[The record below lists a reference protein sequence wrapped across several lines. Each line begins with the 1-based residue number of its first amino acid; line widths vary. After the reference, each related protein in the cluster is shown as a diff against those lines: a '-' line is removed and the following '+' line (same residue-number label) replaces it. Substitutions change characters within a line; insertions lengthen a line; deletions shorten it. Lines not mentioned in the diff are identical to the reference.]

1 VDAKVVD
8 TKLAKQMT
16 FMARW
21 GSACGLAFDAPKFL
35 AAHPQFDW
43 MKDTLQSRPSEP
55 WTAFSAGE
63 QQ

>member
-1 VDAKVVD
+1 M
-8 TKLAKQMT
+8 AKQMK
-16 FMARW
+16 FVARW

-35 AAHPQFDW
+35 SAHPQFDW

-55 WTAFSAGE
+55 WTAFTAGE